1 MNTGLADDVMH
12 SNAGYLKKLLADTY
26 TLYIKTQNFH
36 WNVTGIHFHTLHGMF
51 ETQYTALASAVD
63 EIAERIRA
71 LGDKAPGS
79 YAEFSKLTTIKEATG
94 KENADA
100 MLQALADD
108 NESLVRELRELF
120 SKVADVNDDATL
132 DLLTTRISEHE
143 KTAWMLRAT
152 IG

>member
-1 MNTGLADDVMH
+1 MNTGLAQDVMH
-12 SNAGYLKKLLADTY
+12 SNANYLKKLLADTY

-51 ETQYTALASAVD
+51 ETQYTALANAVD

-79 YAEFSKLTTIKEATG
+79 FAEFSKLTTVKEATG
-94 KENADA
+94 KETADE
-100 MLQALADD
+100 MLHDLADS
-108 NESLVRELRELF
+108 NEILVRELRELF
-120 SKVADVNDDATL
+120 SIVDAANDDATM
-132 DLLTTRISEHE
+132 DLLSTRISEHE